1 MGNEEEGFQPDEEML
16 PPEDDC
22 RPWMEEIGAEVEQ
35 ATESTSNPSRKQCG
49 RPPAGA
55 AMAKSV
61 ARLRRTK
68 GSRPETLC
76 PCYKT
81 MACTRLPIF
90 QPCGQ
95 LKARLALP
103 MQASK

>member
-1 MGNEEEGFQPDEEML
+1 MGNEQESFEPEEDML
-16 PPEDDC
+16 PPEDDG
-22 RPWMEEIGAEVEQ
+22 PPLMEEFGAEVEQ

-81 MACTRLPIF
+81 MACT
-90 QPCGQ
+90 
-95 LKARLALP
+95 
-103 MQASK
+103 